1 MPFLFF
7 EDAGISFL
15 HDFLLSYAKKK
26 EKDLAFRQNIQN
38 ILETFTLSLGCRLGP
53 AHWTNAS
60 FMMIGPRKESE

>member
-53 AHWTNAS
+53 AH
-60 FMMIGPRKESE
+60 